1 MTLLLLVSNLEIRC
15 EDRPEARLL
24 NECHPLRDKSGA
36 MLAPADQKGKPR
48 ITRRIGESSS

>member
-15 EDRPEARLL
+15 EDRPAARLL
-24 NECHPLRDKSGA
+24 NEYHPLRDKSGA

-48 ITRRIGESSS
+48 ITRRIGDSSS